1 MQAHVGG
8 GRVMRSHVALQPLFP
23 RARLGHAVIAVA
35 MACAA
40 VPALAVAPAGTGSF
54 VVTHT
59 GDGGAGSLR
68 QAIVDL
74 NSAGGGDIRFAIPG
88 NCLHTIAPA
97 TPLPAV
103 TVDALIDGLSQPGS
117 SANTS
122 ALAYDA
128 RHCVVLNSNIAIGLR
143 LEPPAGATITVRG
156 LGFDNFNDAA
166 IDIDGDGA
174 VVLEGNAIGSGYTAV
189 FNGFAGD
196 AVRIANAPGTVIGG
210 DTPATRNVIGNAADA
225 GVLLGMGGPRT
236 VRNNLIGIGASGI
249 SNIGNGVGIDLIDA
263 YGSLIE
269 ANSIGYNLD
278 HGVRVAMPTPTR
290 PAAQGEAVRG
300 GPEFYNRIV
309 GNRIGYLPVA
319 NGGSRDGGNLTN
331 GIRLTSGGNVQVLD
345 NTIAYNSNDGLNARA
360 PVQAARISGN
370 RFLRN
375 GSQAID
381 LFPDGIDP
389 QDEDTVPGTGA
400 NGTQNFPVLG
410 SAFGSA
416 SAGTVSG
423 TLTTRGGSY
432 TIEFYANATCDSNE
446 HGEADAFIGAI
457 DVTVSSSPIPPGDK
471 TVAFSAPLQAP
482 AGGSLANGVVVALV
496 HDASGNTSELSRC
509 VAYTDFSVFVDGF
522 EG

>member
-1 MQAHVGG
+1 MHSYA
-8 GRVMRSHVALQPLFP
+8 ALQPFSP
-23 RARLGHAVIAVA
+23 RARVARAVVA
-35 MACAA
+35 LALAFAA
-40 VPALAVAPAGTGSF
+40 VPALASAPKGAGSF
-54 VVTHT
+54 IVTHT
-59 GDGGAGSLR
+59 GDAGAGSLR
-68 QAIVDL
+68 QAILDL
-74 NSAGGGDIRFAIPG
+74 NGAGGGDIRFAIPG

-103 TVDALIDGLSQPGS
+103 TVDAHIDGLSQPGS

-122 ALAYDA
+122 LLAYDA

-156 LGFDNFNDAA
+156 LGFDNFNEAA
-166 IDIDGDGA
+166 IDIDGAGA

-189 FNGFAGD
+189 FNGLAGD
-196 AVRIANAPGTVIGG
+196 AVRVANAPGTVIGG
-210 DTPATRNVIGNAADA
+210 NTPATRNVIGRAADA
-225 GVLLGMGGPRT
+225 GIALGAGGPRT
-236 VRNNLIGIGASGI
+236 VRNNLIGIGASGF
-249 SNIGNGVGIDLIDA
+249 SNSGNGVGIDLVDA

-269 ANSIGYNLD
+269 DNSIGYNLS
-278 HGVRVAMPTPTR
+278 HGVRVAMPSFER
-290 PAAQGEAVRG
+290 AAKG

-345 NTIAYNSNDGLNARA
+345 NTIGYNSNDGLNARA
-360 PVQAARISGN
+360 AVQAARISGN

-389 QDEDTVPGTGA
+389 QDEDTMPGAGA

-410 SAFGSA
+410 SAVGSA

-432 TIEFYANATCDSNE
+432 TIEFYANAACDSNE

-471 TVAFSAPLQAP
+471 TVSFAAAVQAAP
-482 AGGSLANGVVVALV
+482 GSSLADGVVVALV

-509 VAYTDFSVFVDGF
+509 VAYTDFSVFADGF